1 VIRSHHGLGPVRSG
15 VEIHSDNEMQ
25 LRAHRTV
32 RRSGRRRGTRGATV
46 TEYALIL
53 FVVAVVG
60 ALGFRF
66 FGQKLEGGVGKAGS
80 NLDSPTPTTATDSNG
95 AGGGAG
101 NGNITTTHGAG
112 AGGGGD
118 PTQAYGPRTR
128 ATAQEGT
135 PFAKFAM
142 IALGI
147 IGAGAAFFALMKGK
161 HAR

>member
-1 VIRSHHGLGPVRSG
+1 
-15 VEIHSDNEMQ
+15 MQ
-25 LRAHRTV
+25 PRAHRTV
-32 RRSGRRRGTRGATV
+32 RRSGRRWGNLGATV

-66 FGQKLEGGVGKAGS
+66 FGQKLERGVGKAGS
-80 NLDSPTPTTATDSNG
+80 NLDSPTPTTQADSSG
-95 AGGGAG
+95 AGGGGG
-101 NGNITTTHGAG
+101 NGNLTTTHGAG
-112 AGGGGD
+112 GGGGGD
-118 PTQAYGPRTR
+118 PTQTYGPRTP
-128 ATAQEGT
+128 TVAQEGT

-142 IALGI
+142 IALGV

>member
-1 VIRSHHGLGPVRSG
+1 
-15 VEIHSDNEMQ
+15 MQ
-25 LRAHRTV
+25 PLAHRIV
-32 RRSGRRRGTRGATV
+32 RRAARRRASLGATV

-80 NLDSPTPTTATDSNG
+80 NLDSPTPTTQADSSG
-95 AGGGAG
+95 AGGGGG

-118 PTQAYGPRTR
+118 PTQAYGPRTPT
-128 ATAQEGT
+128 TAQEGT

-147 IGAGAAFFALMKGK
+147 IGAGAAFFAAMKGK